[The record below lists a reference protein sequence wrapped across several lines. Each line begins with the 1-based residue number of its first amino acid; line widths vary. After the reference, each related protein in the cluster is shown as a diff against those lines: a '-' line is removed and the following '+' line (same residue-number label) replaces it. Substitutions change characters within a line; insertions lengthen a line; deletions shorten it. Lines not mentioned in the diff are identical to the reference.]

1 LITPNSKPA
10 LTRPVVIPK
19 TVKVGR
25 PEKLTKTQEKTN
37 QIPSEFKNILNEE
50 KNKSVLELSS
60 EVLNYFETIEELKDV
75 TIEEL
80 IKIDGIGVA
89 KAATILAAIELG
101 KRLSSKKITKNKF
114 ITPIDVFLE
123 FSPLVNGL
131 KQEHLYAVYL
141 DAKGR
146 LIQRKL
152 ISIGNVNSALLDDKT
167 IFKWAYKLSATAII
181 LIHNHPS
188 GDQRPSIQDVEA
200 TKKFYKITQELGF
213 ILLDHIIIGN
223 DYYSMKLHHGFIK

>member
-1 LITPNSKPA
+1 MK
-10 LTRPVVIPK
+10 
-19 TVKVGR
+19 
-25 PEKLTKTQEKTN
+25 
-37 QIPSEFKNILNEE
+37 LNEIPIWE
-50 KNKSVLELSS
+50 KPREKVIDNGIESLSTTELMAILIRCGTKNKSVLELSS

-80 IKIDGIGVA
+80 VKIDGIGVA

-101 KRLSSKKITKNKF
+101 KRLASKKITKNKF

-200 TKKFYKITQELGF
+200 TKKFYKITKELGY

-223 DYYSMKLHHGFIK
+223 DYYSMKLQHGFIK

>member
-1 LITPNSKPA
+1 MK
-10 LTRPVVIPK
+10 
-19 TVKVGR
+19 
-25 PEKLTKTQEKTN
+25 
-37 QIPSEFKNILNEE
+37 LNEIPIWE
-50 KNKSVLELSS
+50 QPREKIIDSGIESLSTTELMAILIRCGTKNKSVLELSS

>member
-1 LITPNSKPA
+1 MK
-10 LTRPVVIPK
+10 
-19 TVKVGR
+19 
-25 PEKLTKTQEKTN
+25 
-37 QIPSEFKNILNEE
+37 LNEIPIWE
-50 KNKSVLELSS
+50 KPREKVIDNGIESLSTTELMAILIRCGTKNKSVLELSS

-80 IKIDGIGVA
+80 VKIDGIGVA

-101 KRLSSKKITKNKF
+101 KRIASKKITKNKF

-200 TKKFYKITQELGF
+200 TKKFYKITKELGF

>member
-1 LITPNSKPA
+1 MK
-10 LTRPVVIPK
+10 
-19 TVKVGR
+19 
-25 PEKLTKTQEKTN
+25 
-37 QIPSEFKNILNEE
+37 LNEIPIWE
-50 KNKSVLELSS
+50 KPREKVIDNGIESLSTTELMAILIRCGTKNKSVLELSS

-80 IKIDGIGVA
+80 VKIDGIGVA

-101 KRLSSKKITKNKF
+101 KRLASKKITKNKF

-200 TKKFYKITQELGF
+200 TKKFYKITKELGF
-213 ILLDHIIIGN
+213 ILLEHIIIGN

>member
-1 LITPNSKPA
+1 MK
-10 LTRPVVIPK
+10 
-19 TVKVGR
+19 
-25 PEKLTKTQEKTN
+25 
-37 QIPSEFKNILNEE
+37 LNEIPIWE
-50 KNKSVLELSS
+50 KPREKVIDNGIESLSTTELMAILIRCGTKNKSVLELSS

-80 IKIDGIGVA
+80 VKIDGIGVA

-101 KRLSSKKITKNKF
+101 KRLASKKITKNKF

-200 TKKFYKITQELGF
+200 TKKFYKITKELGF

-223 DYYSMKLHHGFIK
+223 DYYSMKLHNGFIK

>member
-1 LITPNSKPA
+1 MK
-10 LTRPVVIPK
+10 
-19 TVKVGR
+19 
-25 PEKLTKTQEKTN
+25 
-37 QIPSEFKNILNEE
+37 LNEIPIWE
-50 KNKSVLELSS
+50 KPREKVIDNGIESLSTTELMAILIRCGTKNKSVLELSS
-60 EVLNYFETIEELKDV
+60 EVLNYFETIEELNDV

-80 IKIDGIGVA
+80 VKIDGIGVA

-101 KRLSSKKITKNKF
+101 KRLASKKITKNKF

-152 ISIGNVNSALLDDKT
+152 ISIGNVNSALFSL
-167 IFKWAYKLSATAII
+167 
-181 LIHNHPS
+181 
-188 GDQRPSIQDVEA
+188 
-200 TKKFYKITQELGF
+200 
-213 ILLDHIIIGN
+213 
-223 DYYSMKLHHGFIK
+223 

>member
-1 LITPNSKPA
+1 MK
-10 LTRPVVIPK
+10 
-19 TVKVGR
+19 
-25 PEKLTKTQEKTN
+25 
-37 QIPSEFKNILNEE
+37 LNEIPIWE
-50 KNKSVLELSS
+50 KPREKVIDNGIESLSTTELMAILIRCGTKNKSVLELSS

-80 IKIDGIGVA
+80 VKIDGIGVA

-101 KRLSSKKITKNKF
+101 KRLASKKITKNKF

-200 TKKFYKITQELGF
+200 TKKFYKITKELGF

>member
-1 LITPNSKPA
+1 MK
-10 LTRPVVIPK
+10 
-19 TVKVGR
+19 
-25 PEKLTKTQEKTN
+25 
-37 QIPSEFKNILNEE
+37 LNEIPIWE
-50 KNKSVLELSS
+50 QPREKIIDSGIESLSTTELMAILIRCGTKNKSVLELSS

-213 ILLDHIIIGN
+213 ILLDHIIIGK
-223 DYYSMKLHHGFIK
+223 DYYSMKLHHGFIE

>member
-1 LITPNSKPA
+1 MK
-10 LTRPVVIPK
+10 
-19 TVKVGR
+19 
-25 PEKLTKTQEKTN
+25 
-37 QIPSEFKNILNEE
+37 LNEIPIWE
-50 KNKSVLELSS
+50 KPREKVIDTGIESLSTTELMAILIRCGTKNKSVLELSS

-80 IKIDGIGVA
+80 VKIDGIGVA

-101 KRLSSKKITKNKF
+101 KRLASKKITKNKF

-200 TKKFYKITQELGF
+200 TKKFYKITKELGF

>member
-1 LITPNSKPA
+1 MK
-10 LTRPVVIPK
+10 
-19 TVKVGR
+19 
-25 PEKLTKTQEKTN
+25 
-37 QIPSEFKNILNEE
+37 LNEIPIWE
-50 KNKSVLELSS
+50 KPREKVIDNGIESLSTTELMAILIRCGTKNKSVLELSS

-80 IKIDGIGVA
+80 VKIDGIGVA

-101 KRLSSKKITKNKF
+101 KRLASKKITKNKF

-167 IFKWAYKLSATAII
+167 IFKCAYKLSATAII

-200 TKKFYKITQELGF
+200 TKKFYKITKELGF

-223 DYYSMKLHHGFIK
+223 DYYSM